1 MSKEYITFNDDVFQ
15 HKVRKLVKEFG
26 VDEKEFVREQG
37 AFFLNDLGR
46 FVPPYKTFPFGKSRS
61 MGTAKDKKAG
71 QLAVEYDLNKIFF
84 VPEGSVFTWAEKTF
98 PIGKIYKGKKV
109 IGAGVTKSMDEMR
122 RFHNSQRN
130 PRNGRTKAL
139 RGFQQIWV
147 SPAMF
152 KKYLKREI
160 QDVGTAK
167 ASIAKAILQLNP
179 AAKIPS
185 WIRKQISKAS
195 GNARMTK
202 LNGSFSAVFNTNAFG
217 LQHVSAKSIR
227 IVQAGRLKAMENRLK
242 FVFKNAAKKSGW
254 KVK

>member
-46 FVPPYKTFPFGKSRS
+46 FAPPYKTFPVGKSRT
-61 MGTAKDKKAG
+61 MGKAQDKKAG
-71 QLAVEYDLNKIFF
+71 QLAIKYDLNKIFF
-84 VPEGSVFTWAEKTF
+84 APEASVFTWAEKTF
-98 PIGKIYKGKKV
+98 PNGKIYKGKKV
-109 IGAGVTKSMDEMR
+109 IGAGIMKSMDEMR
-122 RFHNSQRN
+122 KFHNSQRN
-130 PRNGRTKAL
+130 SRNGRTKAL
-139 RGFQQIWV
+139 RGFEQMWV
-147 SPAMF
+147 SPSMF
-152 KKYLKREI
+152 KKYLNREI
-160 QDVGTAK
+160 KDVGTAK

-185 WIRKQISKAS
+185 WIRKQITKGS

-217 LQHVSAKSIR
+217 LQHISSTSIR
-227 IVQAGRLKAMENRLK
+227 IVQAGRLKAMETRLK
-242 FVFKNAAKKSGW
+242 FIFKNAAKKSGW
-254 KVK
+254 KVR